1 MRALVQRVT
10 EASVEVNGSVVGS
23 IGTGLLV
30 LLGAATGDS
39 TETAQKLADKVAGL
53 RIFSDEQGKF
63 NNSLLDIRGAALVV
77 SQFTLLADTRK
88 GRRPSFLDAAAPEI
102 AQELVMVFC
111 EHLRSLGLAVETGVF
126 GAHMRVALVNDGPV
140 TIMLD
145 SADGERPRRGS
156 RDHDR
161 SD

>member
-88 GRRPSFLDAAAPEI
+88 GRRPSFLDAAAPES
-102 AQELVMVFC
+102 AQELVMVFGM
-111 EHLRSLGLAVETGVF
+111 HLRSLSLAVATGIF

-145 SADGERPRRGS
+145 SADWERPRRAS
-156 RDHDR
+156 RNHER
-161 SD
+161 SE